1 MYLRWSFAL
10 LSWALL
16 ATSCGGDSD
25 NCPDICPMDS
35 IHPTMTIEVAD
46 GTASIASAEVG
57 NGPCASLLIHSAGE
71 VGVPTGYAAVQVTYN
86 GSTSSPPPLCVIKVT
101 SLAGD
106 STSVTTQPTLG
117 TYEQPCCPYGSCC
130 SKTSVISLHPRVTYD
145 QPVQTFSF
153 PSRPDGGT
161 VDVLVDVPAP
171 IEDGVIDGA
180 QGAIDD
186 ASEIDGGLVD
196 AGNEVDGWFI
206 DASGNKAPDAGVL
219 VDAAID
225 S

>member
-1 MYLRWSFAL
+1 
-10 LSWALL
+10 
-16 ATSCGGDSD
+16 
-25 NCPDICPMDS
+25 
-35 IHPTMTIEVAD
+35 
-46 GTASIASAEVG
+46 
-57 NGPCASLLIHSAGE
+57 
-71 VGVPTGYAAVQVTYN
+71 
-86 GSTSSPPPLCVIKVT
+86 
-101 SLAGD
+101 
-106 STSVTTQPTLG
+106 
-117 TYEQPCCPYGSCC
+117 
-130 SKTSVISLHPRVTYD
+130 
-145 QPVQTFSF
+145 
-153 PSRPDGGT
+153 